1 MENLRYYEE
10 MEDEAPSRRDIFIQ
24 TALEYISGRN
34 YTEQKHLV
42 LDVNRKL
49 TSLGYKAY
57 SISQSYK
64 LLTSADIQPIN
75 ENGTTEK
82 ILKYTGS
89 TRLNNIISY
98 QSYYRR
104 IYFTVDSAYGKL
116 ITKIIN
122 QKYPKEFLNA
132 VSIDNMVI
140 CFYKPEKVQ
149 KKSGDSYK
157 PSRSQLK
164 EEILE
169 ILTKE
174 LNF

>member
-1 MENLRYYEE
+1 MENGKYYEE

-24 TALEYISGRN
+24 TALEYISGKN

-57 SISQSYK
+57 SVSQSYK

-104 IYFTVDSAYGKL
+104 IYFTVDPAYGKL